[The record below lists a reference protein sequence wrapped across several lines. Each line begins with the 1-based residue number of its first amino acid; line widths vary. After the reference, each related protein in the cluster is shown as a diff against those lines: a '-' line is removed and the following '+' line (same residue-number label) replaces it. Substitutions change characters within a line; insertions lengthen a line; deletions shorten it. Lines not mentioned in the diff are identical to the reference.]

1 MFQNYL
7 KISIRNLLKN
17 KSYSFI
23 NIAGLTA
30 GTACCLYILLYVMEQ
45 YSYDKHQ
52 AGLDQMYRVV
62 TDIRNADGSGDVYK
76 TARLSPPI
84 APAMAQEFPE
94 VEIAARLVDP
104 PDISE
109 HVVTWQ
115 NNTYFET
122 KGYYVDSTFFRLFTY
137 KWLSGSP
144 EHALDEPFTVVL
156 TKPVAERIFGS
167 QEALGQTIHI
177 GNRFGDDDFKVTG
190 VVDAAAGKSH
200 IRGNFYMS
208 MNSGGIGEYVRTSN
222 HWAGNNFISGYV
234 KLKPQAEAKALEAK
248 LPDFLARHGAEQF
261 KEMGFVKTL
270 HLEPVKDIHLF
281 SRRDNQLDTTVSAR
295 LLYIL
300 LTIAGFIQ
308 LIACIN
314 FMNLATARSTRR
326 AKEVGI
332 RKAIG
337 ANRGALVQQFIGESM
352 ILAFIAILLAAP
364 LVKLALPYLNQLTG
378 SQVSASFFGNP
389 GIWLAVIGLVLLTGL
404 LSGSY
409 PAFYLSGF
417 KPAQVLKGGLQNAAA
432 AAKLRKGLVVFQFAI
447 SVGLVLSAIVIVR
460 QLSYMQQKDLGFQKE
475 QKIIIPFRTEAARG
489 QLAPYKN
496 EVLKLPNVAS
506 VSGAISVPGQFLS
519 QDFGLYKEGQDMNSS
534 QIVQSLRT
542 DEDYLTTLH
551 IPLLAGRNFTP
562 ADTTL
567 QLIVNE
573 QALKTLEIPLDE
585 AVGKQVYSE
594 WEGERFGFEIIGVM
608 KDYHFRPLNREL
620 SPLTLRY
627 DQPDRLQNLI
637 ISTKTADYAA
647 LLPKLEQA
655 WAQLVPGIPFEH
667 SFLDEN
673 LQRQYESEA
682 NLANIIKAFTLIAI
696 LISCLGLFGLSAFTA
711 EQRTREIGI
720 RKVLG
725 ASVENLAGML
735 AKDFLQLT
743 ILAVVVALPLAWY
756 AMNKWLTDF
765 AYHTSIEWWMFALAG
780 AIALAVAFLTVSFQS
795 LKAALANPME
805 SLRSE

>member
-167 QEALGQTIHI
+167 QEAVGQTIHI

-234 KLKPQAEAKALEAK
+234 KLKPQAEVKALEAK
-248 LPDFLARHGAEQF
+248 LPDFLTRHGAEQF

-281 SRRDNQLDTTVSAR
+281 SRRENQLDTTVSAR

-378 SQVSASFFGNP
+378 SQVSGSFFGNP

-489 QLAPYKN
+489 QLAAYKN
-496 EVLKLPNVAS
+496 EALKLSNVAS
-506 VSGAISVPGQFLS
+506 VSGAISVPGQFLT

-551 IPLLAGRNFTP
+551 IPLLAGRNFTS

-620 SPLTLRY
+620 SPLVLQY
-627 DQPDRLQNLI
+627 GQPGSLQNLI
-637 ISTKTADYAA
+637 ISTQTTDYAT
-647 LLPKLEQA
+647 LLPQLDQA

-711 EQRTREIGI
+711 EQRNKEIGI

-735 AKDFLQLT
+735 AKDFLQLA

-756 AMNKWLTDF
+756 AMHKWLADF
-765 AYHTSIEWWMFALAG
+765 AYRTSIEWWMFALAG

-795 LKAALANPME
+795 VKAALANPMD

>member
-1 MFQNYL
+1 
-7 KISIRNLLKN
+7 
-17 KSYSFI
+17 
-23 NIAGLTA
+23 
-30 GTACCLYILLYVMEQ
+30 
-45 YSYDKHQ
+45 
-52 AGLDQMYRVV
+52 
-62 TDIRNADGSGDVYK
+62 
-76 TARLSPPI
+76 
-84 APAMAQEFPE
+84 
-94 VEIAARLVDP
+94 
-104 PDISE
+104 
-109 HVVTWQ
+109 
-115 NNTYFET
+115 
-122 KGYYVDSTFFRLFTY
+122 
-137 KWLSGSP
+137 
-144 EHALDEPFTVVL
+144 
-156 TKPVAERIFGS
+156 
-167 QEALGQTIHI
+167 
-177 GNRFGDDDFKVTG
+177 
-190 VVDAAAGKSH
+190 
-200 IRGNFYMS
+200 
-208 MNSGGIGEYVRTSN
+208 
-222 HWAGNNFISGYV
+222 
-234 KLKPQAEAKALEAK
+234 
-248 LPDFLARHGAEQF
+248 
-261 KEMGFVKTL
+261 
-270 HLEPVKDIHLF
+270 
-281 SRRDNQLDTTVSAR
+281 
-295 LLYIL
+295 
-300 LTIAGFIQ
+300 
-308 LIACIN
+308 
-314 FMNLATARSTRR
+314 
-326 AKEVGI
+326 
-332 RKAIG
+332 
-337 ANRGALVQQFIGESM
+337 
-352 ILAFIAILLAAP
+352 
-364 LVKLALPYLNQLTG
+364 
-378 SQVSASFFGNP
+378 
-389 GIWLAVIGLVLLTGL
+389 
-404 LSGSY
+404 
-409 PAFYLSGF
+409 
-417 KPAQVLKGGLQNAAA
+417 
-432 AAKLRKGLVVFQFAI
+432 
-447 SVGLVLSAIVIVR
+447 
-460 QLSYMQQKDLGFQKE
+460 
-475 QKIIIPFRTEAARG
+475 
-489 QLAPYKN
+489 
-496 EVLKLPNVAS
+496 
-506 VSGAISVPGQFLS
+506 
-519 QDFGLYKEGQDMNSS
+519 
-534 QIVQSLRT
+534 
-542 DEDYLTTLH
+542 TTLH